1 MLHVDVDVVRTGADC
16 ERLFL
21 HIFAVFVAQLV
32 EQFHVLMGF
41 EVRVPGE
48 KEKKYS
54 VNKRVVYN
62 FIGICCSQLQGI
74 ELFCGIK
81 KFGAKRE
88 RALIISEETF
98 DFNCEFKLTSKKG
111 SRKQ

>member
-1 MLHVDVDVVRTGADC
+1 MSFSFSFWAYLGRGRIRTDHVLHVDVDVVRTGADC

-48 KEKKYS
+48 KEKKIF
-54 VNKRVVYN
+54 R
-62 FIGICCSQLQGI
+62 
-74 ELFCGIK
+74 
-81 KFGAKRE
+81 
-88 RALIISEETF
+88 
-98 DFNCEFKLTSKKG
+98 
-111 SRKQ
+111 